1 MSGNTTQAM
10 QDALQAAVSRMS
22 DSNGGGK
29 SPVADPIGLIMS
41 VLPKLLENKEERE
54 DIVEK
59 LEGMEKETF
68 SPLQE
73 QMHGMRKQLH
83 RVFKLLQLVVE
94 EQRQMREQQTAVGNA
109 VLHLAEQMARI
120 QIVDALPYG
129 DDDDDDDGDDLLA
142 DADIYEDLPSAI
154 AVETTRPSGKRTK
167 RARPRRRRE

>member
-22 DSNGGGK
+22 DTNGGAK
-29 SPVADPIGLIMS
+29 SAGADPIGLIMS

-83 RVFKLLQLVVE
+83 RVFKLQQLLVE
-94 EQRQMREQQTAVGNA
+94 ELRQMREQQTAVGNA

-120 QIVDALPYG
+120 QIVDELPY
-129 DDDDDDDGDDLLA
+129 DDDGDDDMLA
-142 DADIYEDLPSAI
+142 DGDIYEDLPSAI

-167 RARPRRRRE
+167 RPRPRRRRE